1 MKQRVYVVTNSEL
14 GWDCV
19 CAVYTNE
26 EAALEYKGDNDTVHI
41 TYMCVEDK
49 FEE

>member
-1 MKQRVYVVTNSEL
+1 MKKVYVVTNTEL

-26 EAALEYKGDNDTVHI
+26 EAALEYKGDNELIII
-41 TYMCVEDK
+41 TPMDLEDK